1 MTVGHTA
8 GRARGCNRRAR
19 NPACIARTVPAPGT
33 RYIQLK
39 ITRQIKYVLKEDCK
53 QRNLLNFKCYQYQVC
68 FTGTLL
74 YRLCTIKQIS
84 DPYWFQCGSGSNILD
99 QCGSECESRFKILIT
114 KNKKKF
120 TAEKN
125 V

>member
-74 YRLCTIKQIS
+74 YRLFTIKQS
-84 DPYWFQCGSGSNILD
+84 FGSVLVSMRIRIQHFRSMWIRMRIQIQD
-99 QCGSECESRFKILIT
+99 FDYQK
-114 KNKKKF
+114 
-120 TAEKN
+120 
-125 V
+125 